1 MAHDTGDTRDI
12 RDTGDIRARTTD
24 VWILGATGR
33 IGAAVA
39 ARLASRGVPLVLVGR
54 DRDRLDKAQ
63 ASLGGDGKA
72 RVVVADTVER
82 IAQQIEQQHPAVV
95 VNSIGEYAKTALLI
109 ARACMPGG
117 HYLDLAADPIAVSQL
132 LDLDEEAT
140 AAGSTL
146 VTGAGFGVLAC
157 EAVVVKLC
165 ADRPVPSHVRVD
177 ALGSVAME
185 AGAMGAAFAA
195 SAIDVLTTG
204 GLRYEDGRLVKA
216 RLGADAR
223 QHTLPDGQSVKSAAA
238 PSGELIAAQRASGAP
253 DADVTTAL
261 APTNRAVRA
270 VLPLAGKLISV
281 PALRRF
287 AVRRMAGMQLKATP
301 RPRRHSWGHAVVT
314 WPDGT
319 CREGWLRAEDA
330 MDYTADVAAETAA
343 RLARG
348 EGKPGAHTP
357 AAALGPDLATAAG
370 GTFVID

>member
-1 MAHDTGDTRDI
+1 MARDP
-12 RDTGDIRARTTD
+12 RDPRDPRDARTAEI
-24 VWILGATGR
+24 WILGATGR

-39 ARLASRGVPLVLVGR
+39 ARLASQGAPLVLVGR
-54 DRDRLDKAQ
+54 DRDRLDQVQ
-63 ASLGGDGKA
+63 ASLGGDAKA
-72 RVVVADTVER
+72 RVVVADTAEK
-82 IAQQIEQQHPAVV
+82 IAQQIEQRHPAVV
-95 VNSIGEYAKTALLI
+95 VNTLGEYAKTALPI

-117 HYLDLAADPIAVSQL
+117 HYLDLAADPFAVSRL

-140 AAGSTL
+140 AAGSIL

-185 AGAMGAAFAA
+185 AGPMGAAFAA
-195 SAIDVLTTG
+195 SAMDTLTMG
-204 GLRYEDGRLVKA
+204 GLRYEDGRLVKV
-216 RLGADAR
+216 RIGADV
-223 QHTLPDGQSVKSAAA
+223 QHHTLPDGQSVKSAAA

-253 DADVTTAL
+253 DVSVTTAL
-261 APTNRAVRA
+261 APTNKAVRA
-270 VLPLAGKLISV
+270 VLPLAGKLFSI

-287 AVRRMAGMQLKATP
+287 AVRRMAGIQLKATP

-319 CREGWLRAEDA
+319 RREGWLRAEDG

-370 GTFVID
+370 GTFVIE